1 MTVVNGYEQSDA
13 EKKLNILNL
22 PSLADEAKKII
33 PTGGYGYIVGVLKMS
48 GPWPK
53 IQRRL
58 ITLRLFL
65 RHCPTLIL
73 QICPPTSWALISRRQ
88 L

>member
-33 PTGGYGYIVGVLKMS
+33 PTGGYGYIVGGS
-48 GPWPK
+48 EDEWPK
-53 IQRRL
+53 TQRRL

>member
-33 PTGGYGYIVGVLKMS
+33 PTGGYGYIVGGSEDEWTLAENTKAFNHAQIV
-48 GPWPK
+48 PK
-53 IQRRL
+53 GIVQ
-58 ITLRLFL
+58 
-65 RHCPTLIL
+65 H
-73 QICPPTSWALISRRQ
+73 
-88 L
+88 